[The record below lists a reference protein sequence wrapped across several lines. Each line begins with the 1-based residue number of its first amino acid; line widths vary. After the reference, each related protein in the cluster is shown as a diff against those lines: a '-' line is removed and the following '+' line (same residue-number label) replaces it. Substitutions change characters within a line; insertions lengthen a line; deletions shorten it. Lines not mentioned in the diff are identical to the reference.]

1 MTTVDAPASDAPAS
15 RDAGAQRVMALAG
28 AMSICAGIVWWFAI
42 RPHTVSPLVGG
53 VNPFIVGA
61 LVAIGELCTVDVYL
75 RRETH
80 TVSLRSIALVFGLF
94 VLSPPVLL
102 AAYVV
107 GAAAVIV
114 VRDRLSGVK
123 LVFNVALFLVEGAVA
138 IAVFLALAGS
148 GTAHDPTTWVA
159 AIAAAVAIDVL
170 GGLLVTAAISL
181 RLGHLDAEGTGWLVV
196 FGAVTAAANAC
207 FALVAVILYSVAPAS
222 VMLLGAIGVAM
233 FGAYRAFVSLRQ
245 RHSELEVL
253 REYTTA
259 LGRTAAFEDVALA
272 ALREARERLQAER
285 AEIWFLSAEA
295 DRDGVRIALDGDDA
309 HHLDTNFRIP
319 ITDTLWGRLVS
330 SPAAVVIPHN
340 SRDAADRE
348 LLEQYRCDDL
358 VAAQLLA
365 EHGMAGVVLL
375 RDRLGDVGT
384 FDAADGRLL
393 SALGRYTSIALENGR
408 LVDALQAEAARREH
422 QALHDQLTDLPNRR
436 YLIERESELL
446 PPTETTSIAAM
457 LLVDLDGLKEIND
470 TFGHASG
477 DAVLVEVA
485 ARLRE
490 VVDNE
495 VTLVR
500 LGGDEFALLLPGVAT
515 GDAVDYAS
523 RIRAA
528 VIRPH
533 VVNRV
538 TVQLDT
544 NAGIAMYPEHGTDVS
559 TLLRCADV
567 AMWQARDQRAA
578 SCVYRAEQDSHTPE
592 RLALAADLRAA
603 LAEGSLALGYQPIKA
618 LGLNRIVNV
627 EVLSRWEHPT
637 RGLLPPP
644 VYIEVAEQS
653 DLIRELTSYV
663 LQHALEQRR
672 DWVTRGLDL
681 TVSVNV
687 SVHDLNREGFA
698 AEVAHLLAET
708 ATPRG
713 RLVLEL
719 TETQALHHPERIAPV
734 LAELRTH
741 GVVVA
746 IDDFGTGYS
755 SLTSLR
761 SLPVDEIKIDKSFV
775 STMTSNEHDNA
786 IVRSI
791 IELARRLNLD
801 IVAEGVEDQETE
813 RQLHDLGCHHVQGY
827 VLTKALA
834 APELEAWINSHFK
847 QISGANIVPLRR
859 SG

>member
-1 MTTVDAPASDAPAS
+1 MTTVDAPASDAPATPG
-15 RDAGAQRVMALAG
+15 AGARRVMVLAG
-28 AMSICAGIVWWFAI
+28 AMAVASGALWWAAI
-42 RPHTVSPLVGG
+42 RPDTAAPLVSG
-53 VNPFIVGA
+53 VNPFVVGA
-61 LVAIGELCTVDVYL
+61 LVALGELCTVDVYL

-102 AAYVV
+102 AVYVV
-107 GAAAVIV
+107 GAVAVIAA
-114 VRDRLSGVK
+114 RDRLFGVK
-123 LVFNVALFLVEGAVA
+123 LVFNLALFMTEAAVA
-138 IAVFLALAGS
+138 IAVFLLIAGS
-148 GTAHDPTTWVA
+148 GTAHDPRTWLA
-159 AIAAAVAIDVL
+159 AIAAAVVIDVL
-170 GGLLVTAAISL
+170 GGILVTAAISL
-181 RLGHLDAEGTGWLVV
+181 RQGHLETDGMGWLAVA
-196 FGAVTAAANAC
+196 GAVSAAANAC
-207 FALVAVILYSVAPAS
+207 FALVAVILYSASPAS
-222 VMLLGAIGVAM
+222 VTLLGAIGAVM
-233 FGAYRAFVSLRQ
+233 FVAYRAFASLRQ

-272 ALREARERLQAER
+272 ALQEARDRLQAER
-285 AEIWFLSAEA
+285 AEIWFLSAA
-295 DRDGVRIALDGDDA
+295 DDRAGLRIALDDNTHTID
-309 HHLDTNFRIP
+309 HHFRIP
-319 ITDTLWGRLVS
+319 ITDALWGRLVS
-330 SPAAVVIPHN
+330 APVAVVIPRN
-340 SRDAADRE
+340 ARDTADRE
-348 LLEQYRCDDL
+348 LLDQYDCADM
-358 VAAQLLA
+358 VAAPLLG
-365 EHGMAGVVLL
+365 EQGITGVVLL

-408 LVDALQAEAARREH
+408 LVDALQSEAARREH

-436 YLIERESELL
+436 FLIERGPEILAPADEAALL
-446 PPTETTSIAAM
+446 LI
-457 LLVDLDGLKEIND
+457 DLNGLKEIND

-485 ARLRE
+485 ERLRNIA
-490 VVDNE
+490 DKS

-500 LGGDEFALLLPGVAT
+500 LGGDEFALLVPAIAT
-515 GDAVDYAS
+515 ADDAVEYAK
-523 RIRAA
+523 RIRDALS
-528 VIRPH
+528 RPH

-538 TVQLDT
+538 TVQLDLS
-544 NAGIAMYPEHGTDVS
+544 AGIALYPQHGADAP

-567 AMWQARDQRAA
+567 AMWQARDQRASA
-578 SCVYRAEQDSHTPE
+578 YIYRADQDSHTPE

-603 LAEGSLALGYQPIKA
+603 LAECSLALGYQPIKA
-618 LGLNRIVNV
+618 LESNRIVNV

-653 DLIRELTSYV
+653 DLIRQLTSYV

-698 AEVAHLLAET
+698 AEVAQLLAET

-734 LAELRTH
+734 LAELRSQ

-761 SLPVDEIKIDKSFV
+761 SLPIDEIKIDKSFV
-775 STMTSNEHDNA
+775 STMTTSEHDNA

-801 IVAEGVEDQETE
+801 IVAEGVEDEATE
-813 RQLHDLGCHHVQGY
+813 HQLHALGCHNIQGY
-827 VLTKALA
+827 VLTKALP
-834 APELEAWINSHFK
+834 APELEAWINSNFN
-847 QISGANIVPLRR
+847 QIIGANIVPMRR